1 MTQVEFFFNVSDKLE
16 KLAELCDIAV
26 SKGCKLTILTKNDA
40 MSQEMQKV
48 LWQYSLT
55 SFLPSNLSS
64 ESKAQFSPI
73 VIHKNG
79 DNLLQDDVLIN
90 LQSEQPSFFGRFRY
104 LAELVSSEEED
115 KVAARARFRFYKDRG
130 YEIKSTDASVAK

>member
-1 MTQVEFFFNVSDKLE
+1 M
-16 KLAELCDIAV
+16 
-26 SKGCKLTILTKNDA
+26 
-40 MSQEMQKV
+40 
-48 LWQYSLT
+48 
-55 SFLPSNLSS
+55 PSNLAS

-104 LAELVSSEEED
+104 LAELVGSEEED